1 MTRQKKIK
9 FNELA
14 TFDNAFESPNE
25 MKAKW
30 NSDYFKN
37 NNSIILELGCGK
49 GEYTNELA
57 KRFPDK
63 NFIGVD
69 IKGVRLWRGAKDAI
83 IAKLQNVAF
92 VRILIQNITEIFDKN
107 EIAEIWIPF
116 PDPFPRPSKWRRRLV
131 SSLYLNYYK
140 DILIK
145 NGIINFKTDDTDLY
159 KFGLKTLQEEK
170 HEIIEYTDNLYNSSI
185 LNEYNSI
192 TTYFEKIH
200 REKGETIKYIK
211 FRLK

>member
-9 FNELA
+9 FKELA

-25 MKAKW
+25 MKGKW

-57 KRFPDK
+57 KRFSDK

-69 IKGVRLWRGAKDAI
+69 IKGVRLWRGAKNAI

-92 VRILIQNITEIFDKN
+92 VRILIQNITEIFDKD
-107 EIAEIWIPF
+107 EITEIWIPF
-116 PDPFPRPSKWRRRLV
+116 PDPFPRPSKWKKRLV

-145 NGIINFKTDDTDLY
+145 NGIINFKTDNTNLY
-159 KFGLKTLQEEK
+159 QFGLKTLKEEK
-170 HEIIEYTDNLYNSSI
+170 HEIIEYTDNLYNSAI

-192 TTYFEKIH
+192 PTYFEEIH
-200 REKGETIKYIK
+200 KEKGETIKYIK
-211 FRLK
+211 FRLR